1 MATPPKIPGRSAF
14 TTPKSGTPRPPTP
27 RFVTAAAWF
36 LCLAAVMQLIAS
48 IFAIVHSVSPERL
61 AVLEA
66 QHAAMPDNAPSL
78 EALQNIDV
86 MTIVL
91 SALVT
96 VGAYALFSIY
106 LVKGKSWARLG
117 AGILV
122 ALTLIQLVGV
132 SYPEGF
138 TTLIQVACGV
148 LAVALC
154 YLPESSKFFA
164 TVKASRS

>member
-1 MATPPKIPGRSAF
+1 MATPPKIPGLGAF
-14 TTPKSGTPRPPTP
+14 TDHKSGPPIPATP

-36 LCLAAVMQLIAS
+36 LCLAAVMQLLAS
-48 IFAIVHSVSPERL
+48 VFAIMHAVSPERR

-66 QHAAMPDNAPSL
+66 QHATMAENGPSL

-86 MTIVL
+86 LTVVL

-96 VGAYALFSIY
+96 AGAYALFSFY
-106 LVKGKSWARLG
+106 LVKGKSWARMG

-138 TTLIQVACGV
+138 STLAQVICGV
-148 LAVALC
+148 LAIALC
-154 YLPESSKFFA
+154 YLPDSSKFFA
-164 TVKASRS
+164 AVKSPRS